1 MEFSDFISKMEDSRR
16 LQGQRYSFESMM
28 WMVFLSIA
36 CGYES
41 NRKMATFCIS
51 YQELFIEHFNLKHGT
66 PSYGTFHTFLSYLDS
81 LSFADSFN
89 TVMLSHSELEK
100 GDWIAGDGQT
110 LCSTVSS
117 CHTSKQDYVSVVSL
131 FCQKTGLSILLKDY
145 MNKDKQESE
154 AKIVLE
160 LLLKNLKYKGLMF
173 TLDALHC
180 QKKH

>member
-1 MEFSDFISKMEDSRR
+1 MEFNDFISNMKDSRR
-16 LQGQRYSFESMM
+16 IQGQRYSFESMM
-28 WMVFLSIA
+28 WMVFLSVA

-41 NRKMATFCIS
+41 SRKMATFCIS
-51 YQELFIEHFNLKHGT
+51 YQHVFIKHFGLQHGT
-66 PSYGTFHTFLSYLDS
+66 PSYGTFHSFLSYLDS
-81 LSFADSFN
+81 LSFAHSFN
-89 TVMLSHSELEK
+89 TTMSSYSDLEQ
-100 GDWIAGDGQT
+100 GDWIAADGQT

-117 CHTSKQDYVSVVSL
+117 CHTSEQNYVSVVSV

-160 LLLKNLKYKGLMF
+160 LVLTNLKDKGLMV

-180 QKKH
+180 QKKR

>member
-1 MEFSDFISKMEDSRR
+1 MEFSDFIRNMEDSRR
-16 LQGQRYSFESMM
+16 SQGQRYSFESMM
-28 WMVFLSIA
+28 WMIFLSIA

-41 NRKMATFCIS
+41 SRKMATFCIS
-51 YQELFIEHFNLKHGT
+51 YQDVFIDYFDLKHGT

-81 LSFADSFN
+81 LSFAASFN

-117 CHTSKQDYVSVVSL
+117 SHTSKQDYVSVVSL

-160 LLLKNLKYKGLMF
+160 LLLKNLKDKGLMF

>member
-1 MEFSDFISKMEDSRR
+1 MEFSDFIKNMEDRR
-16 LQGQRYSFESMM
+16 RSQAQRYSFESMM

-41 NRKMATFCIS
+41 SRKMATFCTS
-51 YQELFIEHFNLKHGT
+51 YRDVFIKYFGLQHGT
-66 PSYGTFHTFLSYLDS
+66 PSYGTFHTFLSDLNS
-81 LSFADSFN
+81 LSFAESFN
-89 TVMLSHSELEK
+89 STMLSYSCLEQ

-117 CHTSKQDYVSVVSL
+117 FHTSEQDYVSVVSL

-145 MNKDKQESE
+145 MNKNKQESE

-160 LLLKNLKYKGLMF
+160 LLLKNLKDKGLMF

-180 QKKH
+180 QKKQ